1 MKMIV
6 DQTVCDKTG
15 MCGPG
20 YDNIVKYRT
29 DNNLPL
35 QTYDEILAILKIQN
49 NRQDAIWMLK
59 NRALF
64 VRAGKYT
71 TSPEEDATDAH
82 ELELATTL
90 DGSVSGYSFQSTKFP
105 TLAEAENAQQQ
116 WVNQQTLLVK
126 ETITAVNEQFNEQ
139 GHAVWT
145 AVDINNITEIPN
157 NSFIQLFN
165 PVTGKHIQYSTLAEA
180 KTAYAQCI
188 QDTLL
193 FRCGSTPRIFKLM
206 THSVYGDEYIGEAV

>member
-1 MKMIV
+1 
-6 DQTVCDKTG
+6 
-15 MCGPG
+15 
-20 YDNIVKYRT
+20 
-29 DNNLPL
+29 
-35 QTYDEILAILKIQN
+35 
-49 NRQDAIWMLK
+49 
-59 NRALF
+59 
-64 VRAGKYT
+64 
-71 TSPEEDATDAH
+71 
-82 ELELATTL
+82 LATTL